1 MRYLPRMCNHCL
13 NPACVAACPS
23 CPYKKVFYSW
33 ETNKSE
39 KCTFCYPDAAWREK
53 RTELEAAIQTV
64 DDESMAAV
72 LNAFVEHVFSCDAHE
87 FEGRYVDAFD
97 FSKETNLNLTSQSC
111 KDERQQRMT
120 LLGYS
125 LYFENAGVT
134 PGEELPDYLPSL
146 LELSAAVDVGT
157 AARIL
162 RRAVVHAHRAHVQ
175 RRHRRVQVSRSQG
188 DRVPP
193 PQGRRARAGKRT
205 CPRVPEPRHPERQ
218 VTSRVHGCRG
228 RRASGL
234 CINPCQRARV
244 CVVRALALCS
254 AARQTAAAATAGQ
267 ARLPPSRET
276 PRGGCTREP
285 RLHLRSSSCRAW
297 RRTAQGRRLR
307 GARASPSAQSAA
319 RPPGNAPEC
328 PEGDGFCR
336 GTARGRRIRGRF
348 RHPRRVP
355 RRPHS
360 PDGAG
365 RPEGDSRRREPAQGG
380 TAREAGQSR
389 SCLPGNTSD

>member
-1 MRYLPRMCNHCL
+1 MG
-13 NPACVAACPS
+13 A
-23 CPYKKVFYSW
+23 K
-33 ETNKSE
+33 
-39 KCTFCYPDAAWREK
+39 
-53 RTELEAAIQTV
+53 
-64 DDESMAAV
+64 AV
-72 LNAFVEHVFSCDAHE
+72 
-87 FEGRYVDAFD
+87 
-97 FSKETNLNLTSQSC
+97 
-111 KDERQQRMT
+111 
-120 LLGYS
+120 
-125 LYFENAGVT
+125 
-134 PGEELPDYLPSL
+134 
-146 LELSAAVDVGT
+146 
-157 AARIL
+157 
-162 RRAVVHAHRAHVQ
+162 
-175 RRHRRVQVSRSQG
+175 
-188 DRVPP
+188 
-193 PQGRRARAGKRT
+193 
-205 CPRVPEPRHPERQ
+205 
-218 VTSRVHGCRG
+218 
-228 RRASGL
+228 ASGL

-244 CVVRALALCS
+244 CVVRALALFS
-254 AARQTAAAATAGQ
+254 AARQTAAAAATAGQ